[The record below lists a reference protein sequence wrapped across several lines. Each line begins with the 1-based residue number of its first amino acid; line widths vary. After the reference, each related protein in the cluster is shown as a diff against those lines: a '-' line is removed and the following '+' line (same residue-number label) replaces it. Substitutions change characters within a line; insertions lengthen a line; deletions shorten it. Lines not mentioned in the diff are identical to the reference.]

1 MRTEYRIIGRFRK
14 DEKSHVVDRNA
25 KWTKEDAERRLAEL
39 KKSAEWEMENK
50 RRKSTQAGSIGV
62 STEYYSD
69 YDLLDLKIQSRQVTP
84 WEDTYKES

>member
-14 DEKSHVVDRNA
+14 EERFHVVDRST

-50 RRKSTQAGSIGV
+50 RRKSTQAGSIGI

-84 WEDTYKES
+84 WKDNYEE